1 MGGNCTIKLQLFI
14 LQFSSQKEKYTFCAV
29 QLLKTCYFTNIST
42 AIDVGLV
49 KRLLLAQFYPNSMP
63 LNVQISFR
71 YNILQEN
78 QVNKCATSLSYN
90 LLSKLDYVPFNSN
103 IVPEYKGKTN
113 LIITSFNACLRLGC
127 LVPSFLHRAHQRC
140 TLLLQSF

>member
-1 MGGNCTIKLQLFI
+1 MGGNCKIKLQLFI
-14 LQFSSQKEKYTFCAV
+14 LQFSGQKENYTFCAV

-63 LNVQISFR
+63 LNVQISVG

-78 QVNKCATSLSYN
+78 QVNKCTTSLSYKP
-90 LLSKLDYVPFNSN
+90 LSKFDYVLFNSN
-103 IVPEYKGKTN
+103 IDSEYKGKTN
-113 LIITSFNACLRLGC
+113 LIIISCNACLLLGC

-140 TLLLQSF
+140 TLLMQSF